1 MMVIQAGDVAILH
14 WQQDVRVDT
23 VDAFKQAVWELKEQE
38 QKQLILDL
46 HGVQYLNSLSL
57 GIISEAVV
65 GARRQGKEIVVAG
78 IGETVAE
85 IFKIVKFH
93 KFIRLFKQRE
103 EAFTYFSHGQLQ
115 S

>member
-1 MMVIQAGDVAILH
+1 MVIQAGDVAILH
-14 WQQDVRVDT
+14 WEQDIRVDT
-23 VDAFKQAVWELKEQE
+23 VDGFKQAVQELKEQE

-46 HGVQYLNSLSL
+46 QGVQYLNSLSL

-65 GARRQGKEIVVAG
+65 NVRRQEKEMVVAG
-78 IGETVAE
+78 IGETVEE
-85 IFKIVKFH
+85 IFNIVKFH

-103 EAFTYFSHGQLQ
+103 EAIAYFSHGQLQ